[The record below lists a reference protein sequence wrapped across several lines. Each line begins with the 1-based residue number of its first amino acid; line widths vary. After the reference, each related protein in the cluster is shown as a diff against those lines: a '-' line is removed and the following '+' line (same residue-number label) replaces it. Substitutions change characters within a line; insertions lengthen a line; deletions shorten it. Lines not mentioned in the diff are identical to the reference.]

1 MSAKK
6 KTVFV
11 IYYSEYGHVLTL
23 AREICK
29 GLEKAGGKQKQI
41 ILKLRINITCL
52 LK

>member
-6 KTVFV
+6 ETVFV

-29 GLEKAGGKQKQI
+29 GLEKAGGNIYNEK
-41 ILKLRINITCL
+41 ILFK
-52 LK
+52 